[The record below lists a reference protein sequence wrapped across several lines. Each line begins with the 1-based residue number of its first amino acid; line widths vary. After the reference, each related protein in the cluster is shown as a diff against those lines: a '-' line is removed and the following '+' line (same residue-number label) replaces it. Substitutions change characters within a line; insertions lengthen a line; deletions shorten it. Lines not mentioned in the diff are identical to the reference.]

1 MKKVGIGIDYSN
13 ICKDYN
19 TMYLDRDNTDR
30 ETGACMKKVM
40 AWISDFLAELQ
51 ESFEYKIYRINNES
65 VLDIDEIARK
75 RFLFY
80 SLEKEMLSQTFILEN
95 GHVHYDTF
103 SDWAADEKDNVLLQN
118 DDEGEG
124 LFFYFNEGSKVESWI
139 LEKLQDFS
147 LEKVSFGDK

>member
-40 AWISDFLAELQ
+40 LWISEFLSELQ
-51 ESFEYKIYRINNES
+51 KEFEYKIYRINNES

-95 GHVHYDTF
+95 GHVHYETF
-103 SDWAADEKDNVLLQN
+103 SDWEADAADNVLLQN

-124 LFFYFNEGSKVESWI
+124 IFFYFNEGSKVQEWI
-139 LEKLQDFS
+139 LKRLEEFS
-147 LEKVSFGDK
+147 LENVSFGDK